1 MGGAGTALSADAF
14 SAFHNA
20 APLSSAETRAGGGYT
35 YLPWMRSLIPR
46 NDLHAAAAYFKPN
59 AKQAVSLGFRHFTQ
73 YGSER
78 TDNGNVLGRLRPRDM
93 AFDIGYPAQSPKDS
107 PRPLTGRYIRSDAG
121 TGHTGNAVAFDAGLF
136 YRQTLSR
143 SHALN
148 WIPDGE
154 FRQRHRLRG
163 GGQPLP
169 WRLKAGVAAD
179 LALAQ
184 AHRLTLTA
192 EADWRLRP
200 LRSRRRGRA
209 ASGLNTDAAESRPC
223 GEATAWAT
231 AQRAN
236 SVTDRSARASVEIR
250 RGRCGLPARRR
261 EFPAARHVDADH
273 PVQLVIPCAS
283 EANDLAARAAS
294 QNENGSSHF
303 ETVSRQARK
312 RRILAVR
319 QIA

>member
-1 MGGAGTALSADAF
+1 MHSSSLRTLLAATLLLAPCAAAAQGAAAFLDIPADARSAAMGGAGTALSADAF
-14 SAFHNA
+14 SAFRNA

-35 YLPWMRSLIPR
+35 YLPWMRSLIPETT
-46 NDLHAAAAYFKPN
+46 LHAAAAYFKPN

-78 TDNGNVLGRLRPRDM
+78 TDDNGNVLGRLRPRDM
-93 AFDIGYPAQSPKDS
+93 AFDIGYSRTIAKGLSAA
-107 PRPLTGRYIRSDAG
+107 LTGRYIRSDAG

-148 WIPDGE
+148 FGFQTANFGSGIDCG
-154 FRQRHRLRG
+154 G

-169 WRLKAGVAAD
+169 WRLKAGVAAG

-200 LRSRRRGRA
+200 
-209 ASGLNTDAAESRPC
+209 AESRAWSGRFGAEYRCC
-223 GEATAWAT
+223 GIAAL
-231 AQRAN
+231 RGGYRLGN
-236 SVTDRSARASVEIR
+236 RSAGEQRYGSV
-250 RGRCGLPARRR
+250 GAGLRWKYV
-261 EFPAARHVDADH
+261 AADAAY
-273 PVQLVIPCAS
+273 L
-283 EANDLAARAAS
+283 LAG
-294 QNENGSSHF
+294 ESSPLHD
-303 ETVSRQARK
+303 TWMLT
-312 RRILAVR
+312 ILFSW
-319 QIA
+319 

>member
-1 MGGAGTALSADAF
+1 MHSSSLRTLLAATLLLAPCAAAAQGAAAFLDIPADARSAAMGGAGTALSADAF
-14 SAFHNA
+14 SAFRNA

-35 YLPWMRSLIPR
+35 YLPWMRSLIPETT
-46 NDLHAAAAYFKPN
+46 LHAAAAYFKPN

-78 TDNGNVLGRLRPRDM
+78 TDDNGNVLGRLRPRDM
-93 AFDIGYPAQSPKDS
+93 AFDIGYSRTIAKELSAA
-107 PRPLTGRYIRSDAG
+107 LTGRYVRSDAG

-148 WIPDGE
+148 FGFQAANFGSGIDCG
-154 FRQRHRLRG
+154 G

-184 AHRLTLTA
+184 AHRLTLT
-192 EADWRLRP
+192 
-200 LRSRRRGRA
+200 

-236 SVTDRSARASVEIR
+236 SVTDRSARASVGNTSRPMRPICSPER
-250 RGRCGLPARRR
+250 VPRCTTRGC
-261 EFPAARHVDADH
+261 
-273 PVQLVIPCAS
+273 
-283 EANDLAARAAS
+283 
-294 QNENGSSHF
+294 
-303 ETVSRQARK
+303 
-312 RRILAVR
+312 
-319 QIA
+319 

>member
-1 MGGAGTALSADAF
+1 MHSSSLRTLLAATLLLAPCAAAAQGAAAFLDIPADARSAAMGGAGTALSADAF
-14 SAFHNA
+14 SAFRNA

-35 YLPWMRSLIPR
+35 YLPWMRNLIPETT
-46 NDLHAAAAYFKPN
+46 LHAAAAYFKPN

-78 TDNGNVLGRLRPRDM
+78 TDDNGNVLGRLRPRNM
-93 AFDIGYPAQSPKDS
+93 AFDIGYSHTVAKGLSAA
-107 PRPLTGRYIRSDAG
+107 LTGRYVRSDAG

-148 WIPDGE
+148 FG
-154 FRQRHRLRG
+154 FQAANFG

-192 EADWRLRP
+192 
-200 LRSRRRGRA
+200 
-209 ASGLNTDAAESRPC
+209 
-223 GEATAWAT
+223 
-231 AQRAN
+231 
-236 SVTDRSARASVEIR
+236 
-250 RGRCGLPARRR
+250 
-261 EFPAARHVDADH
+261 
-273 PVQLVIPCAS
+273 
-283 EANDLAARAAS
+283 
-294 QNENGSSHF
+294 
-303 ETVSRQARK
+303 
-312 RRILAVR
+312 
-319 QIA
+319 